1 MGLFAR
7 RRQGIPPPNIV
18 EMMERLGR
26 HEIDLAASTDDPM
39 AIWTHTQAPLVGAA
53 TGQPAEFVKALADA
67 CVPVGG
73 FAVYGAEKAVVN
85 LIGNHLQSDDWW
97 RILDASLEFLRT
109 NLVPPMRVAGYAW
122 QRFIAAGGTAN
133 TWIPLRQPP
142 SREEARLRPIE
153 EGEARRVLVLGGQP
167 DANVLLVTRRGDDYV
182 GIIDA
187 PWSSDDPTRV
197 QNEWK
202 HFSDQYDLYLE
213 ASWNFQLWHGADP
226 DIEPFMVTPKPLI

>member
-1 MGLFAR
+1 MDADLDVTFFR
-7 RRQGIPPPNIV
+7 RRPPSILPSNIV

-26 HEIDLAASTDDPM
+26 HEIDITVSTDDPM
-39 AIWTHTQAPLVGAA
+39 AVWTHTQEPLVA
-53 TGQPAEFVKALADA
+53 TASGQPANFVKALADA

-73 FAVYGAEKAVVN
+73 FAVYGADKAVVT
-85 LIGNHLQSDDWW
+85 LIGNHLES
-97 RILDASLEFLRT
+97 
-109 NLVPPMRVAGYAW
+109 
-122 QRFIAAGGTAN
+122 
-133 TWIPLRQPP
+133 
-142 SREEARLRPIE
+142 
-153 EGEARRVLVLGGQP
+153 EARRVLVLGGQP
-167 DANVLLVTRRGDDYV
+167 DSNVLFVTRRGDDYV

-213 ASWNFQLWHGADP
+213 AGWNFQLWHWADP